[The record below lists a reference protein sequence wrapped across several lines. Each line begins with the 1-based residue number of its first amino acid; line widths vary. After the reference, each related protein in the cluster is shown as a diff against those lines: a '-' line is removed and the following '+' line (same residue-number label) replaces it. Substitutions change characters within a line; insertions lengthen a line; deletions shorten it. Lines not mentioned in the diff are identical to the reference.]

1 MALPT
6 NDHTVLC
13 DWLARHRVY
22 AAEVARCLIIGD
34 LDALLAV
41 AGSDRRLT
49 AGQRE
54 TVAAGRSAARDPS
67 LSIGLLDPD
76 LLDQQAEVF
85 EVLEDICEAL
95 AVEGVAAA
103 PFEGLGVSFGD
114 EVLEAKVLVSD
125 LTALYRRMALT
136 ASGGEGR

>member
-6 NDHTVLC
+6 NDHAVLC
-13 DWLARHRVY
+13 SWLARHRVH
-22 AAEVARCLIIGD
+22 AEEVAGRLIIGD

-49 AGQRE
+49 AAQRE

-67 LSIGLLDPD
+67 VSIGLLDAD
-76 LLDQQAEVF
+76 LLDQQADVF
-85 EVLEDICEAL
+85 EVLEDVCEAL

-114 EVLEAKVLVSD
+114 EVLDAQVLISD
-125 LTALYRRMALT
+125 LTALYGRMALS
-136 ASGGEGR
+136 APGGEGR

>member
-6 NDHTVLC
+6 NDHAVLC
-13 DWLARHRVY
+13 DWLASHRVY
-22 AAEVARCLIIGD
+22 AAEVAGRLIIGD

-54 TVAAGRSAARDPS
+54 AIAGRGAARDPS
-67 LSIGLLDPD
+67 ASSGLLDPE
-76 LLDQQAEVF
+76 LPDQHADVF
-85 EVLEDICEAL
+85 EVLEDVCEAL

-103 PFEGLGVSFGD
+103 PFEGLGVSLGN
-114 EVLEAKVLVSD
+114 EVLGAKVLISD
-125 LTALYRRMALT
+125 LTALYGRMALT
-136 ASGGEGR
+136 TPGGEGR